1 MNILESLEWRYATKK
16 FDENEILS
24 AEAIDRLSKAFN
36 LTATSYGLQPIK
48 LKIVQNKD
56 IQLKMKDAAMG
67 QVQVST
73 ASHVLVLCI
82 ENKVDAPFI
91 NSYFDM
97 IKETQTGG
105 GEGLDRYNKV
115 LIDRFSVKTEEE
127 IKDWATKQAYLA
139 LGNLLTVCAAEKID
153 SCPME
158 GFFPNQIDEL
168 LHLDKENLNSVLLLP
183 IGKRALDDKNA
194 THKKVRRALVDVVE
208 LIS

>member
-24 AEAIDRLSKAFN
+24 SEAIDRLSKAFN

-82 ENKVDAPFI
+82 ENKVDASFI
-91 NSYFDM
+91 NSYFDI
-97 IKETQTGG
+97 IKETQTGSE
-105 GEGLDRYNKV
+105 EGLDRYNKV

>member
-67 QVQVST
+67 QIQVST

-91 NSYFDM
+91 NSYFDI

-105 GEGLDRYNKV
+105 EEGLDRYNKV

-194 THKKVRRALVDVVE
+194 THKKVRRALGDVVE